1 MRKEALRVSHLYKR
15 IGQKEVLTDFHMN
28 LLEGETLGIMGLKG
42 SGKTLLFH
50 ILTGKEEFDQGTL
63 FFNEKRVDGKRW
75 CCRNQ
80 IAMVGR
86 ESQLQQNMSIADN
99 IFYLRKHYHHQIWT
113 HKNKMEMRTKKEL
126 QNVGINLSPDTLIC
140 QLTRLESYMIE
151 IVKRYI
157 MGAKVIIL
165 DDFSEQYRTEEILK
179 LNQLLDRMKQDGISF
194 IISGYRLKN
203 LQMCAERILFLVNGT
218 TGKIV
223 QNMKRNQIDEN
234 LIFQIFPS
242 ALPRRKKAELPKSE
256 VLFSARDVS
265 VNELEKATFDLHKGE
280 ILTIVDFETVH
291 NENLFHCLMNPESI
305 LQGRIVYDHHPIT
318 RKDYAAKNNGILF
331 ADFNL
336 ENKIIEQ
343 MSLQDN
349 LCMGNFNKV
358 SRVGF
363 YSKRSMEFIKK
374 DFLEWYPSEQLKTC
388 RDCRNLSEKD
398 KMAILLYRIRMKKP
412 RVILCNE
419 PGRYTDALT
428 FEMMRKQFWDLAE
441 SGTSILILTQN
452 IEQNYMLT
460 DRFLFWDRQGL
471 KEFSVDTI
479 LFQNKIQN

>member
-1 MRKEALRVSHLYKR
+1 MRKEALRVLHLYKR
-15 IGQKEVLTDFHMN
+15 FGQKEVLTDFHMN

-99 IFYLRKHYHHQIWT
+99 IFYLRKH
-113 HKNKMEMRTKKEL
+113 
-126 QNVGINLSPDTLIC
+126 TLIC

-318 RKDYAAKNNGILF
+318 RKNYAAKNNGILF

-336 ENKIIEQ
+336 KNKIIEQ